1 MPLSVEMITFWTAA
15 LNLDLG
21 RRLTDLEEAATR
33 IVDDAIERDGVKG
46 GGEDATLVK
55 DTQEYVLG
63 RRTDPLFRI
72 AWTLFGQFLRSSLAE
87 SPLPA
92 TP

>member
-1 MPLSVEMITFWTAA
+1 
-15 LNLDLG
+15 LDLE

-46 GGEDATLVK
+46 GGEDAALVK

-72 AWTLFGQFLRSSLAE
+72 A
-87 SPLPA
+87 
-92 TP
+92 